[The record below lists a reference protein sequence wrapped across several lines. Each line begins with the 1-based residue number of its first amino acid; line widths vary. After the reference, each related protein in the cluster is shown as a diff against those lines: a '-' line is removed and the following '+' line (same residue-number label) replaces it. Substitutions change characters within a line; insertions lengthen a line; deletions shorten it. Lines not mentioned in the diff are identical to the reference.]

1 MPHIVFVDDKLDW
14 SNFSVVGNLRQLY
27 GDPSIPVEM
36 YDKCDLS
43 KLDPIDDLFLSG
55 HGSSA
60 SSGKFKSADDLAL
73 VLQKGHLKEEHKLVV
88 LLTCSSADTSAS
100 LNCFAAELQV
110 SLQKL
115 GYKSISVMGGTGR
128 VVVGPLGRESLIADR
143 SYREAF
149 GLQTGVVNKHQ
160 TAVNHCEQLVKKVM
174 SGSRSPHDLAETA
187 DQVAATL
194 TTFYA
199 DLMAAFKPMLKSDS
213 QSYAMYR

>member
-36 YDKCDLS
+36 WDKCDLS

-55 HGSSA
+55 HGSWK
-60 SSGKFKSADDLAL
+60 SSGRYQSSDQLAADLE
-73 VLQKGHLKEEHKLVV
+73 KGNLKKGHKLVV
-88 LLTCSSADTSAS
+88 LLTCSSADTSVS
-100 LNCFAAELQV
+100 VNCFAGELQV

-115 GYKSISVMGGTGR
+115 GYMGISVMGGTGR
-128 VVVGPLGRESLIADR
+128 VVVGPLGREALVADR
-143 SYREAF
+143 FSNEAL
-149 GLQTGVVNKHQ
+149 GLQTGVVTKHQ
-160 TAVNHCEQLVKKVM
+160 SAVNHCEQLVKKVM

-194 TTFYA
+194 ATFYA
-199 DLMAAFKPMLKSDS
+199 DLMAAFKPMLKSDK
-213 QSYAMYR
+213 QAYAMYR